1 MEGPTKT
8 PCIPDPNNEQ
18 APTYCFSNTQNGGGE
33 SSKKIVR
40 RQGASSSNYLTRR
53 DYIIVQIGD
62 RSFRDLLLEGGRST
76 DKRMD
81 SYFYALAAG
90 SGISQYWQP
99 PM

>member
-1 MEGPTKT
+1 MNKHLHIVFHTLKM
-8 PCIPDPNNEQ
+8 
-18 APTYCFSNTQNGGGE
+18 GGGIV
-33 SSKKIVR
+33 KKIVR
-40 RQGASSSNYLTRR
+40 RQGSSSSNHLTRR
-53 DYIIVQIGD
+53 DYTIVQIGD